1 MLWVLLLALDAGP
14 PGDAAGRDG
23 AVVRDAGYSEAADY
37 GLQVAVEAEGAQP
50 GDRVWLVLTLRY
62 DKSLAIAVPEAMPEG
77 RGLAPLG
84 APERTPEEVEGS
96 LSETLRFPFVLL
108 ANANVETPSFELRVG
123 EDVLNIPAL
132 PVVVNDAGPSA
143 EPPDPDLPGMVVYRP
158 GPAPWILPVVALG
171 IGIILLVIL
180 LRAYTARTPAPADE
194 PEVVV
199 DAAKE
204 FRAVLDGL
212 RRRLHDDPDVL
223 RACWFD
229 LLAGLRVY
237 LDRRFGLSAERS
249 TTEELLAALAA
260 TRIVGIPRVGLSDL
274 LRQADAVRYAAEDS
288 SREAMADLLDQVEVW
303 VGTAERA
310 QAELDRS

>member
-14 PGDAAGRDG
+14 LVDAAGRDG

-123 EDVLNIPAL
+123 EDILNIPAL

-158 GPAPWILPVVALG
+158 GPAPDPPVVAQYWITLD
-171 IGIILLVIL
+171 LAAVP
-180 LRAYTARTPAPADE
+180 ARTPAPADE

-199 DAAKE
+199 SQPRNFMPCSMVCADVSMMTRMFCKKDLTSHWLARLPRPLLW
-204 FRAVLDGL
+204 FVGRAVDDRGL
-212 RRRLHDDPDVL
+212 
-223 RACWFD
+223 
-229 LLAGLRVY
+229 G
-237 LDRRFGLSAERS
+237 
-249 TTEELLAALAA
+249 AALAA
-260 TRIVGIPRVGLSDL
+260 TRIVGIPRWVERSAPPSRRRS
-274 LRQADAVRYAAEDS
+274 LRC
-288 SREAMADLLDQVEVW
+288 
-303 VGTAERA
+303 
-310 QAELDRS
+310 

>member
-84 APERTPEEVEGS
+84 APERAPEEVEGS

-158 GPAPWILPVVALG
+158 GPAPWILPVVALS
-171 IGIILLVIL
+171 IGIILLMIL
-180 LRAYTARTPAPADE
+180 LRAYMGAHPLPPTSRRSWWTQPRNFAPCSMVCAD
-194 PEVVV
+194 VSMMTRMFCVGV
-199 DAAKE
+199 
-204 FRAVLDGL
+204 GL
-212 RRRLHDDPDVL
+212 TCSL
-223 RACWFD
+223 AC
-229 LLAGLRVY
+229 A
-237 LDRRFGLSAERS
+237 S
-249 TTEELLAALAA
+249 TSIAALAC
-260 TRIVGIPRVGLSDL
+260 RPSGRRPRSCS
-274 LRQADAVRYAAEDS
+274 LRWPPRGS
-288 SREAMADLLDQVEVW
+288 SGSLGW
-303 VGTAERA
+303 G
-310 QAELDRS
+310 